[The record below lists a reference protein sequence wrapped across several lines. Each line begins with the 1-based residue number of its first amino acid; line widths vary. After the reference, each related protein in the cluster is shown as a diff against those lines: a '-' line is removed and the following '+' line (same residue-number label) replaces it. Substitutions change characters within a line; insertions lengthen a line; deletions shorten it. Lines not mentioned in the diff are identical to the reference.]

1 MAMKELRGRV
11 AVITGA
17 GRGIGAAVAA
27 SLAQEGCKLV
37 LAARSRD
44 QLEVVAERL
53 QQQYG
58 VETLIVP
65 MDISDEHQARALI
78 ETADAHFGTVDILV
92 NNAGMGIYGTIDE
105 LNLDDLRHVF
115 EVNFFGALAAL
126 QAVVQVMR
134 RQGGGTVVNVSS
146 IVGKFSQPLSGGY
159 VATKFALQGASSA
172 ARAELKQDNIDLVLV
187 CPGLTETEFSQHSRI
202 SVPGAE
208 HRKGEKHA
216 LMQGVAPRR
225 VGARTVTAIKRGE
238 REVYITW
245 GDRLL
250 VWFAIT
256 VPSLF
261 QWLLV
266 FVADYRR
273 QHFLHGARPGNRL
286 VRLWQILRPSNRNEA
301 DQDR

>member
-53 QQQYG
+53 QQYG

-65 MDISDEHQARALI
+65 TDLSDEHQARALI

-115 EVNFFGALAAL
+115 EVNFFGALATL
-126 QAVVQVMR
+126 QAGVQVMR

-216 LMQGVAPRR
+216 LMQGVDPRR

-273 QHFLHGARPGNRL
+273 QHFLHGAMPGNRL

>member
-202 SVPGAE
+202 SVPGSE

-216 LMQGVAPRR
+216 LMQGVDPRR

-256 VPSLF
+256 MPSLF

-273 QHFLHGARPGNRL
+273 QHFLHGAMPGNRL

-301 DQDR
+301 HQDR

>member
-17 GRGIGAAVAA
+17 GRGIGAALAA

-65 MDISDEHQARALI
+65 TDISDEHQARALV

-92 NNAGMGIYGTIDE
+92 NNAGMGIYGSIDE

-126 QAVVQVMR
+126 QAGVQVMR

-216 LMQGVAPRR
+216 LMQGVDPRR

-261 QWLLV
+261 QWLLA

-273 QHFLHGARPGNRL
+273 QHFLHGATPGNRL
-286 VRLWQILRPSNRNEA
+286 VRLWHILRPSNRNEA
-301 DQDR
+301 HQDR